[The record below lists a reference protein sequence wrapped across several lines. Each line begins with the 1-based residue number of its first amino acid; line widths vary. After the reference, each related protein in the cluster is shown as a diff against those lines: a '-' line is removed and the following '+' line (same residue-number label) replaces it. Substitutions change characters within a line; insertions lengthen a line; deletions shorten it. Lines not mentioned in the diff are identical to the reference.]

1 MEAELFTAVVIAT
14 DSEEV
19 AARARA
25 FGAPVEMTDPGHPSG
40 TDRVAEVAQR
50 TRYRDFPLLVNVQG
64 DEPFLRASDLAAA
77 ARLVEDGWE
86 VGTVASR
93 IRSSAELH
101 DPAAVKV
108 VRRGDGG
115 ALYFSRAAIPFA
127 RDVPAGVEDLASG
140 LYLRHIGL
148 YAYARD
154 ALLRW
159 VALPEADLERV
170 ERLEQL
176 RALAAGI
183 GIGVALVEPARGGID
198 TPEDL
203 ERAETLLLQST
214 ATEAERI

>member
-1 MEAELFTAVVIAT
+1 
-14 DSEEV
+14 
-19 AARARA
+19 
-25 FGAPVEMTDPGHPSG
+25 
-40 TDRVAEVAQR
+40 
-50 TRYRDFPLLVNVQG
+50 
-64 DEPFLRASDLAAA
+64 
-77 ARLVEDGWE
+77 

-93 IRSSAELH
+93 IRTTAELH

-115 ALYFSRAAIPFA
+115 ALYFSRAVIPFA
-127 RDVPAGVEDLASG
+127 RDVPAGAEDLDAG

-159 VALPEADLERV
+159 VSLPEADLERV

-183 GIGVALVEPARGGID
+183 GIGVALVEPVRGGID

-203 ERAETLLLQST
+203 QHAETLLLQTT
-214 ATEAERI
+214 ATEAETI